1 MSKYTCRFF
10 VRILLFFVI
19 LVSSLPC
26 SYAQDNAPIE
36 DKKQLEVRA
45 KQTAEEA
52 KTLEEKGQLKEA
64 EEKYLAAEA
73 IITTREGAA
82 GLYRVQQE
90 KTKKVQSLLKESHG
104 LYDAGK
110 TQEAL
115 TKLEEAQGLDAGN
128 PSILYNLALCHA
140 KLGDKVK
147 AIADLDQCLQ
157 VLPEDDRN
165 RGQLEQLKSSL
176 VTGENPSQLT
186 PEIKSKIESFNNS
199 ALAETKTPNE
209 PPESETPKPIS
220 PSPDAKSSAAPPCSQ
235 LKELE
240 PSLPKSPAVLFNL
253 AKCAEEEGHQE
264 DALRY
269 LNQYLESAPSALDSD
284 DVRLRVATDTSLTK
298 LSGHDGQQVRELY
311 ASAAREIDLRK
322 YGRAIE
328 DLLKA
333 EQLIPDY
340 ATTKWRLALIYE
352 ASGNITKAHDYYSSY
367 RTLEPSE
374 DAQKEAAAHMGNL
387 ETEKSQYDNAVRE
400 GREVL
405 NPLILKAMNLD
416 YESPSGSQHNGVS
429 NDTSYAYVR
438 NKLEEARRKLDP
450 AAAVFPLGAEVNELL
465 AIIYMQG
472 NNPAA
477 ALRCYDIVASQH
489 LPVSFY
495 GTVFTTRDKKTVR
508 DVKVELFRDDVR
520 LIYLST
526 YDPKKK
532 KFEPPVKPAGT
543 DALGNLI
550 VAHADDTATGAE
562 DPSWKTTDLKGV
574 ETKNNYVAL
583 NTGNDEIFIRP
594 LNMTSETPYQGI
606 PARKFG
612 NTYAR
617 LFLRYMG
624 YDNTK
629 LGPEHMTGGE
639 KFAIGMTFAA
649 AGMGGYAAFAGGG
662 AFMMTTQL
670 MVSMYAVNSALN
682 TLRANRAEQAQLIE
696 GNDFKIIPSQ
706 SFDLAFREKFQ

>member
-1 MSKYTCRFF
+1 MSKFKRCFSVSIALY
-10 VRILLFFVI
+10 FVI
-19 LVSSLPC
+19 LVFYLPC
-26 SYAQDNAPIE
+26 CHAQDSPPVE
-36 DKKQLEVRA
+36 DKKQLEERA

-52 KTLEEKGQLKEA
+52 KTLEAKGQLKAA

-73 IITTREGAA
+73 VITTHEGSA

-90 KTKKVQSLLKESHG
+90 ETKKVQSLLKESHG

-115 TKLEEAQGLDAGN
+115 AKLEEAHGLDVGN

-157 VLPEDDRN
+157 ILPEDDKN
-165 RGQLEQLKSSL
+165 RGLLEQLKSSL

-186 PEIKSKIESFNNS
+186 PEIKSKIENFNSS
-199 ALAETKTPNE
+199 ALAETKTSNE
-209 PPESETPKPIS
+209 PPESEAPKPTS
-220 PSPDAKSSAAPPCSQ
+220 PEAKSTASPPCSQ

-253 AKCAEEEGHQE
+253 AKCAEEEGRQD

-284 DVRLRVATDTSLTK
+284 DVRLRVTTDTSLTK
-298 LSGHDGQQVRELY
+298 LSGHEGQQVRDLY
-311 ASAAREIDLRK
+311 ASAAREIDLHK

-340 ATTKWRLALIYE
+340 ATTKWRLALLYE

-367 RTLEPSE
+367 QALEPSE
-374 DAQKEAAAHMGNL
+374 DGKKEAAAHMGNL
-387 ETEKSQYDNAVRE
+387 VTEKSQYDEAVKE
-400 GREVL
+400 GRAVL
-405 NPLILKAMNLD
+405 NPLLLKAMNLD
-416 YESPSGSQHNGVS
+416 HQAPSGSQSSGASAAN
-429 NDTSYAYVR
+429 NMSYAYVR
-438 NKLEEARRKLDP
+438 DKLDEARRKLDP
-450 AAAVFPLGAEVNELL
+450 AAAIFPLGAEVNELL

-472 NNPAA
+472 NNPTA
-477 ALRCYDIVASQH
+477 ALRCYDIVASEH

-495 GTVFTTRDKKTVR
+495 GTVFTTHNKKTVR
-508 DVKVELFRDDVR
+508 DVKVELFRDDAR
-520 LIYLST
+520 LIYLSS
-526 YDPKKK
+526 YDLKKK
-532 KFEPPVKPAGT
+532 KFEPAVKPAGT
-543 DALGNLI
+543 DSLGNLI
-550 VAHADDTATGAE
+550 VGHADDTATGAE
-562 DPSWKTTDLKGV
+562 DASWKTADLKGV

-612 NTYAR
+612 NTYSR

-639 KFAIGMTFAA
+639 KFALGMTFAA
-649 AGMGGYAAFAGGG
+649 AGMGGYAAFAGGS
-662 AFMMTTQL
+662 AYMMTTQL
-670 MVSMYAVNSALN
+670 MFSMYAVNSALN
-682 TLRANRAEQAQLIE
+682 TLRANRADQAQLIQ